1 MMLRNTEE
9 SRTGLSKPLHFGML
23 ICCAIM
29 VVPLAVFF
37 LRGGTVAG
45 LQDSFGVLAPI
56 LVCLAA
62 HGAMFL
68 IMGKSCHSRKEVAE
82 DSSEP
87 NPSAA
92 RVASTDA

>member
-1 MMLRNTEE
+1 MLRNTEE

-37 LRGGTVAG
+37 LRGGTVTG
-45 LQDSFGVLAPI
+45 LQDSLGVLAPI
-56 LVCLAA
+56 LICLAA

-68 IMGKSCHSRKEVAE
+68 VMGKSCHNRKEIAE
-82 DSSEP
+82 DSSERT
-87 NPSAA
+87 PSAA
-92 RVASTDA
+92 RAASTDA

>member
-1 MMLRNTEE
+1 MPRNTEE
-9 SRTGLSKPLHFGML
+9 SRAGLSKPLHFGML

-29 VVPLAVFF
+29 MAPLAIFF

-45 LQDSFGVLAPI
+45 LQDSLGVLAPI
-56 LVCLAA
+56 LICLAA

-68 IMGKSCHSRKEVAE
+68 VMGKSCHSREEVAE

>member
-1 MMLRNTEE
+1 MPEKTQE
-9 SRTGLSKPLHFGML
+9 SHAGLTRPMHFGML
-23 ICCAIM
+23 ACCAIM
-29 VVPLAVFF
+29 VAPLAVFF
-37 LRGGTVAG
+37 LQGGTVSS
-45 LQDSFGVLAPI
+45 LQNSLGVLAPI
-56 LVCLAA
+56 LICLVA

-68 IMGKSCHSRKEVAE
+68 VMGKSCHSRKEVAE